1 LEDKFK
7 KINWKV
13 QLKHNTFLVGAF
25 ALLLLLVQQIGALFG
40 YDKTIYNERV
50 TELFNTVLAFL
61 VLIGVVVDPTTEGAS
76 DSEQALKYE
85 KSKDD
90 VK

>member
-1 LEDKFK
+1 M

-13 QLKHNTFLVGAF
+13 RLKHKSFLMAAF
-25 ALLLLLVQQIGALFG
+25 ALLLLLVQQIGALIG
-40 YDKTIYNERV
+40 YDTTIYNERV

-61 VLIGVVVDPTTEGAS
+61 VLIGVVIDPTTEGTN
-76 DSEQALKYE
+76 DSYQALKYD
-85 KSKDD
+85 KPKDD

>member
-1 LEDKFK
+1 M

-13 QLKHNTFLVGAF
+13 RIKHKPFLLGAF
-25 ALLLLLVQQIGALFG
+25 ALLLLLVQQIGALVG
-40 YDKTIYNERV
+40 YDTTIYNEQV

-61 VLIGVVVDPTTEGAS
+61 VLIGVVVDPTTEGTS

-85 KSKDD
+85 KPKDD

>member
-1 LEDKFK
+1 M

-13 QLKHNTFLVGAF
+13 RLKHKPFLVAAF
-25 ALLLLLVQQIGALFG
+25 ALILLLVQQIGTLFG
-40 YDKTIYNERV
+40 YDTTIYNERV

-61 VLIGVVVDPTTEGAS
+61 VLIGVVIDPTTEGTN
-76 DSEQALKYE
+76 DSSQALKYD
-85 KSKDD
+85 KPKDD

>member
-1 LEDKFK
+1 M

-13 QLKHNTFLVGAF
+13 RLKHKPFLVGAF
-25 ALLLLLVQQIGALFG
+25 ALLLLMIQQIGALFG
-40 YDKTIYNERV
+40 YDTTIYNERV

-61 VLIGVVVDPTTEGAS
+61 VLIGVVVDPTTNGTS

-85 KSKDD
+85 KPKDD

>member
-1 LEDKFK
+1 M

-13 QLKHNTFLVGAF
+13 RLKHKPFLVGAF
-25 ALLLLLVQQIGALFG
+25 ALLLLIIQQIGANFG
-40 YDKTIYNERV
+40 FDTTIYNERV

-61 VLIGVVVDPTTEGAS
+61 VLIGVIADPTTEGAS
-76 DSEQALKYE
+76 DSEQALKYK